1 MLPLS
6 RLPPTRR
13 YDARGVDIWC
23 AGVVL
28 YAMVTG
34 SMPFQGEN
42 TDATL
47 GLIRAI
53 EPLYPNYL
61 SADIQVSSE

>member
-1 MLPLS
+1 
-6 RLPPTRR
+6 RR

-34 SMPFQGEN
+34 KMPFRGEN
-42 TDATL
+42 VNATL
-47 GLIRAI
+47 DIILSK
-53 EPLYPNYL
+53 EPTYPKQL
-61 SADIQVSSE
+61 SPEIT